1 VAPFHHSLFRILWLT
16 TVASQIATWMQNA
29 AAGWQMTL
37 LTDAALPVALLQTAT
52 SLPFLLVGLPSGA
65 LADKV
70 ERRHVLIATHMWL
83 AACAGTL
90 TLLSATGNV
99 EPWLLLALTL
109 SVGLGTAMNNPALLA
124 ALMDAVPPA
133 DLAGA
138 TTLSSA
144 AINAARAAGP
154 PVAGVLIALADPAA
168 AYAVVTLAF
177 LTVAITATRLP
188 FPAANRTPATDPTE
202 RVSFRWLIRLRTF
215 RVVLAR
221 TALFIGGASALWSL
235 LPLIAARHLDL
246 GPEGFG
252 LLVGLLGTGALIGAA
267 IVSPL
272 RARMSTGAMTT
283 AGTALFAAAI
293 AALAATTNAVAGA
306 GLMLLLGVA
315 WLATRSTLTVAAQL
329 TVPSS
334 VRGRAFAAQLMVWN
348 GGQAAGAVVW
358 ALVAH
363 TLGLGGALAVS
374 GVVLGAG
381 IPLGARRLPLP
392 RDETAAAQA
401 SVRTPG

>member
-1 VAPFHHSLFRILWLT
+1 VTPFRHSLFRILWLT
-16 TVASQIATWMQNA
+16 MVASQIATWMQNA

-65 LADKV
+65 LADRV
-70 ERRHVLIATHMWL
+70 DRRRLLVATHFWL

-90 TLLSATGNV
+90 TLLSATGEV
-99 EPWLLLALTL
+99 APGVLLALTL

-124 ALMDAVPPA
+124 SLMDAVPRA

-168 AYAVVTLAF
+168 AYAIVTLAF
-177 LTVAITATRLP
+177 LAVALTATRLQLTGS
-188 FPAANRTPATDPTE
+188 PANAREPA
-202 RVSFRWLIRLRTF
+202 SFRQLLALRTF

-252 LLVGLLGTGALIGAA
+252 LLVGLLGTGALLGAVL
-267 IVSPL
+267 VSPL
-272 RARMSTGAMTT
+272 RRHLSTGVIAL
-283 AGTALFAAAI
+283 AGTGLFAAAM
-293 AALAATTNAVAGA
+293 AVLAGTTNAVAGEL
-306 GLMLLLGVA
+306 LMLALGVA
-315 WLATRSTLTVAAQL
+315 WLATRSTLTVTAQL
-329 TVPSS
+329 TVPSTS
-334 VRGRAFAAQLMVWN
+334 RGRAFAVQLMIWN
-348 GGQAAGAVVW
+348 GGQASGAVVW

-363 TLGLGGALAVS
+363 ALGLAGALLAS
-374 GVVLGAG
+374 GAVLGAG
-381 IPLGARRLPLP
+381 MLLGTRLPLP
-392 RDETAAAQA
+392 RDEAAAA
-401 SVRTPG
+401 RAPG